1 MEINNLKPK
10 IGSVKT
16 KKRVGRGNSSGHGTT
31 AGRGTKGQKSRSGA
45 KIKLYFE
52 GGQMPLSRRLPKR
65 GFHNV
70 FRKEYA
76 IINVEQLNVFND
88 DEIITPERLIN
99 DEIIKNIM
107 NGLKVLAK
115 GDINKKVI
123 IKAHKFS
130 QGAINKIE
138 SAGGKAEV
146 L

>member
-99 DEIIKNIM
+99 DGIIKNIM